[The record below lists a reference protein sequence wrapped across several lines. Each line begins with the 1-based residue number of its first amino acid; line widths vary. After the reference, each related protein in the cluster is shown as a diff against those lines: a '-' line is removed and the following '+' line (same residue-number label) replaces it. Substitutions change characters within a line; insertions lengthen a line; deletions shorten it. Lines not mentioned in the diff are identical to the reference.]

1 MQLYRG
7 YSRSAAQA
15 LRQALTLAGRQG
27 LAQAGTGHLLAAILQ
42 QGPGPAT
49 AFLRAHR
56 ITAEA
61 VDRRVEA
68 LAAPGA
74 SVVRS
79 APAPELR
86 KTMEFAKVGARSAHI
101 KYVQTE
107 HLLCAMLEDPGCTAC
122 LWLTQMGVETG
133 EAAREC
139 RQLSGQLVLPL
150 PPPRAAAP
158 ARASRASEKYGQDL
172 TRMAAE
178 GALDPVFCREEELA
192 RLEEI
197 LCRRRKNNPCLVGE
211 PGVGKTALAEALA
224 QRIASG
230 TAPLALRGRRLISL
244 DMGALVAGTKYR
256 GDFEERFKNL
266 LDELSRDKNAILFID
281 EIHVIV
287 GAGAAEGAIDAAS
300 ILKPL
305 LARGA
310 LQLIGATTQEE
321 YRRCI
326 QKDAALER
334 RFGTVTVEEPT
345 PEAACRILQGLV
357 PRYESYHHVT
367 IPQEAVEA
375 AVRLSVRYMPGRFL
389 PDKAIDLLDEAA
401 AAARIRAADTGVS
414 TPVLTAED
422 IAQVV
427 SRISGVPA
435 QRVGE
440 EQRARLERLE
450 QELAGQ
456 VVGQPRAVAAVAGAI
471 RRSRTGLRESGR
483 PIGAMLFLGPTGV
496 GKTHL
501 ARVLAASWFG
511 SEKALL
517 RFDMSEY
524 AEAHAAARLLGSPP
538 GYVGHGEGG
547 QLTEAVRRRPYSVV
561 LFDEMEKAHPD
572 LQNLLLQILE
582 DGCLTDSMGRKA
594 DFTNTIVL
602 ITSNLGARFLAG
614 QTGPVGFGAGPEAT
628 LARRKEQAL
637 EEARRFFRPEL
648 LGRMDETVVF
658 EPLGADSLEAIA
670 DRLLCQ
676 LEERAGRS
684 GYRLHHTPQVAR
696 ALAGQAKPGYGAREL
711 RRQVSRAVEQALADR
726 IAAGQAVPGSSFTAQ
741 VGKSGIEL
749 RADQPAL
756 V

>member
-7 YSRSAAQA
+7 YSQSAARA
-15 LRQALTLAGRQG
+15 LRQALALAGRQG
-27 LAQAGTGHLLAAILQ
+27 LTQAGTGHLLAAILQ

-61 VDRRVEA
+61 VDRRVQA

-74 SVVRS
+74 STVRS

-122 LWLTQMGVETG
+122 LWLGQMGVETA

-150 PPPRAAAP
+150 PPPRAVAP
-158 ARASRASEKYGQDL
+158 VRSGRASDKYGQDL

-178 GALDPVFCREEELA
+178 GSLDPVFCREDELA
-192 RLEEI
+192 RMEEI

-230 TAPLALRGRRLISL
+230 TAPLALRGRRVISL

-287 GAGAAEGAIDAAS
+287 GAGAAEGAIDAAN

-305 LARGA
+305 LARGE

-345 PEAACRILQGLV
+345 PEQACRILRGLV
-357 PRYESYHHVT
+357 PRYEGYHRVI
-367 IPQEAVEA
+367 IPPEAVEA

-401 AAARIRAADTGVS
+401 AAARIRASDAADAKPT
-414 TPVLTAED
+414 LTTED

-450 QELAGQ
+450 KELAGQ

-496 GKTHL
+496 GKTQL
-501 ARVLAASWFG
+501 ARMLAASWFG

-524 AEAHAAARLLGSPP
+524 AEAHSAARLLGSPP

-602 ITSNLGARFLAG
+602 ITSNLGARFLSG

-628 LARRKEQAL
+628 LARQKEQAL

-658 EPLGADSLEAIA
+658 EPLGARSLEAIA

-684 GYRLHHTPQVAR
+684 GYTLHHTPQVAQV
-696 ALAGQAKPGYGAREL
+696 LAGQAKPGYGAREL

-726 IAAGQAVPGSSFTAQ
+726 IAAGQAAPGASFTAQ
-741 VGKSGIEL
+741 VGESGIEL
-749 RADQPAL
+749 RADHPAL